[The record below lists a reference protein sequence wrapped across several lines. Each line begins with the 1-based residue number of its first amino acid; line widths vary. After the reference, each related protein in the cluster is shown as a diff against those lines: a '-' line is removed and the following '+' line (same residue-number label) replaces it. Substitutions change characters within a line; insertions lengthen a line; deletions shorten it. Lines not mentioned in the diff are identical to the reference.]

1 MVALLHENPFAQV
14 NGSGKHNNW
23 SLATDDGQNLLSPGD
38 SPEENAQFL
47 LFLTGIISAVDE
59 YATLLR
65 ISTATA
71 GNDYRL
77 GAHEAPP
84 AIVSIFLGDQLT
96 EILDCITEERP
107 LVKQNG
113 RLIEIGLSTIP
124 DFPKDAIDRNRTS
137 PFAFTGNKFEFRMV
151 GSSQSLAGPN
161 TMLNAAVADVLCT
174 IADRLDTCDDLM
186 AEVRSIIKEFY
197 RDHKRI
203 IFNGNGYCEEWVR
216 EAEKRGLENLDCTV
230 EALSH
235 LTDSKYIEMLQKH
248 RIFSFSELR
257 SRQEIYLDAYCKQIN
272 IEASLMIEMIK
283 NNIIGAS
290 NRYLIEILSS
300 VQLQKAN
307 GLESKQLKVIS
318 RMLTECIDKA
328 IVDANLLESLLS
340 EANELDKGVL
350 AAARFFRTK
359 IVPVMKD
366 LRLDGDELEKLT
378 VRSYW
383 PFPTYE
389 DMLFRL

>member
-1 MVALLHENPFAQV
+1 
-14 NGSGKHNNW
+14 
-23 SLATDDGQNLLSPGD
+23 
-38 SPEENAQFL
+38 
-47 LFLTGIISAVDE
+47 
-59 YATLLR
+59 
-65 ISTATA
+65 
-71 GNDYRL
+71 
-77 GAHEAPP
+77 
-84 AIVSIFLGDQLT
+84 
-96 EILDCITEERP
+96 
-107 LVKQNG
+107 
-113 RLIEIGLSTIP
+113 
-124 DFPKDAIDRNRTS
+124 
-137 PFAFTGNKFEFRMV
+137 
-151 GSSQSLAGPN
+151 
-161 TMLNAAVADVLCT
+161 MLNAAVADVLCT
-174 IADRLDTCDDLM
+174 IADRLDTCDDVM